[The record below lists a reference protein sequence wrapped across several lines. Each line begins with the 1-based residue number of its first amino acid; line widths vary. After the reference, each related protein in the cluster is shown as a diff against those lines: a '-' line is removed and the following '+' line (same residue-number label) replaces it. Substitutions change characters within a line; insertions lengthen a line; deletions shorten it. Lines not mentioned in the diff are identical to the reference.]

1 MLITLSRRGFAW
13 CHDVA
18 ATVFISVLRSENN
31 PAQIHQQVRIT
42 ARTWSVLIGPH
53 ESQCSVM
60 IITTNNIMT
69 TCSDLDDDL
78 LLPPPPQWRWDARQ
92 TRQTWQ
98 TYLDLMSPVCAGLML
113 VCRNVVEHNNH
124 HHHSQSSLAHQSSA
138 SPPLRHSVNNDQRS
152 KVKPVETLVLD
163 HSSLRYPQ
171 SLSPSVLLRQLII
184 KLI

>member
-1 MLITLSRRGFAW
+1 MIYYFLPLPSEDEMRGRPGRPGRLILMK
-13 CHDVA
+13 C
-18 ATVFISVLRSENN
+18 
-31 PAQIHQQVRIT
+31 
-42 ARTWSVLIGPH
+42 
-53 ESQCSVM
+53 
-60 IITTNNIMT
+60 
-69 TCSDLDDDL
+69 L
-78 LLPPPPQWRWDARQ
+78 L
-92 TRQTWQ
+92 
-98 TYLDLMSPVCAGLML
+98 CAGLML